1 LVVVGGVV
9 KFPGEVNTCILLNPP
24 AGITPGAICG
34 AVMVPVSLVFATE
47 SICALVINPA
57 IFVFATKPEMFAE
70 AAKPPKFLLTAIV
83 ILRYFIL
90 RYLLM
95 VEVVEQVSL
104 K

>member
-1 LVVVGGVV
+1 V
-9 KFPGEVNTCILLNPP
+9 FATE
-24 AGITPGAICG
+24 AICG
-34 AVMVPVSLVFATE
+34 AV
-47 SICALVINPA
+47 IKPA

-90 RYLLM
+90 LYLLM
-95 VEVVEQVSL
+95 VEVLEQASL